1 MHESFWK
8 AALYLE
14 NGHVFLG
21 KGFGAK
27 AIQGGEA
34 VFNTG
39 MSGFQEIFSD
49 PSYSHQVVV
58 MTHTQI
64 GNYGVNGSDIESDSL
79 LLKGVVAREYF
90 SKPSNWR
97 AQQSL
102 GDYLHQAGVPG
113 ISEVDTRRVTKLLRD
128 EGAQRSI
135 IFPVDTENVEE
146 IKAKGASLL
155 AQIPQMEGL
164 DLVSQ
169 VSCREPWE
177 FEAEK
182 NRSKNSLGTIVV
194 YDFGVKWNIL
204 RSLSSRGFRVRV
216 VPYHMPAEEVKKEKP
231 VAVCLSNGP
240 GDPARVP
247 HAVKEIQALI
257 GQFPIL
263 AICMGHQLMARA
275 LGGETYKL
283 KYGHHG
289 VNHPVKDLE
298 TGKILITSQ
307 NHGFAVQPESLPKK
321 DIQVSLINLND
332 QTLEGFTSKNLK
344 ISSIQFHPEAKPGP
358 SDANFLFD
366 QFIKG
371 FLT

>member
-1 MHESFWK
+1 MPEASWK

-21 KGFGAK
+21 KGFGART
-27 AIQGGEA
+27 AQGGEA

-39 MSGFQEIFSD
+39 MTGYQEVFSD

-64 GNYGVNGSDIESDSL
+64 GNYGVNKADIESDSL

-90 SKPSNWR
+90 SQPSNWR
-97 AQQSL
+97 AEQSL
-102 GDYLHQAGVPG
+102 GEYLHKAGVPG
-113 ISEVDTRRVTKLLRD
+113 ISDIDTRKLTKILRD
-128 EGAQRSI
+128 EGAQRGL
-135 IFPVDTENVEE
+135 IFPVESESLEE
-146 IKAKGASLL
+146 IKNKGISLL
-155 AQIPQMEGL
+155 KNVPEMEGL

-169 VSCREPWE
+169 VSCKEPWE
-177 FEAEK
+177 FEADK
-182 NRSKNSLGTIVV
+182 NKAKNILGTVVV

-204 RSLSSRGFRVRV
+204 RSLSSRGFRVKV
-216 VPYHMPAEEVKKEKP
+216 VPYQMPAEEVKRLNP

-240 GDPARVP
+240 GDPATVP

-257 GQFPIL
+257 GQVPIL

-307 NHGFAVQPESLPKK
+307 NHGFAVRPESLPAKEV
-321 DIQVSLINLND
+321 QVSLINLND
-332 QTLEGFTSKNLK
+332 QTLEGFSSKKLK

-366 QFIKG
+366 QFIRG
-371 FLT
+371 FII

>member
-1 MHESFWK
+1 MRESSWK
-8 AALYLE
+8 AALVLE

-21 KGFGAK
+21 KGFGARS
-27 AIQGGEA
+27 AQGGEA

-39 MSGFQEIFSD
+39 MSGYQEIFSD

-64 GNYGVNGSDIESDSL
+64 GNYGVNEMDIESDSL

-90 SKPSNWR
+90 SNPSNWR

-102 GDYLHQAGVPG
+102 GDYLEKAGVPG
-113 ISEVDTRRVTKLLRD
+113 ISEIDTRKVTKLLRE

-135 IFPVDTENVEE
+135 IFPVETDSIDE
-146 IKAKGASLL
+146 IKAKGISLL
-155 AQIPQMEGL
+155 RSVPQMEGL
-164 DLVSQ
+164 DLVSE
-169 VSCREPWE
+169 VSSKEPWE
-177 FEAEK
+177 FEAAK
-182 NRSKNSLGTIVV
+182 AKSKNTLGTVVV

-204 RSLSSRGFRVRV
+204 RSLSARGFRVRV
-216 VPYHMPAEEVKKEKP
+216 VPYQMPAEEVKKEKP
-231 VAVCLSNGP
+231 AAVCLSNGP

-247 HAVKEIQALI
+247 HAVKEIQSLI
-257 GQFPIL
+257 GQVPIL

-298 TGKILITSQ
+298 TGRILITSQ
-307 NHGFAVQPESLPKK
+307 NHGFAVKPESLPKNEV
-321 DIQVSLINLND
+321 QVSLINLND
-332 QTLEGFTSKNLK
+332 QTLEGFNSKKMK

-371 FLT
+371 FIT

>member
-1 MHESFWK
+1 MQDSFWK
-8 AALYLE
+8 AALYFE
-14 NGHVFLG
+14 NGHAFLG
-21 KGFGAK
+21 KGFGAR
-27 AIQGGEA
+27 AVQGGEA

-39 MSGFQEIFSD
+39 MTGYQEVFSD
-49 PSYSHQVVV
+49 PSYAHQVVV
-58 MTHTQI
+58 MTHTQL
-64 GNYGVNGSDIESDSL
+64 GNYGINKEDVESDSL

-90 SKPSNWR
+90 SEPSNWR
-97 AQQSL
+97 AQESL
-102 GDYLHQAGVPG
+102 GTYLQRAGVPG
-113 ISEVDTRRVTKLLRD
+113 ISEIDTRRITKILRD
-128 EGAQRSI
+128 EGAQRSV
-135 IFPVDTENVEE
+135 IFPVENESLSE
-146 IKAKGASLL
+146 IKTRGAGLL
-155 AQIPQMEGL
+155 KNIPEMEGL

-169 VSCREPWE
+169 VSCKEPWE
-177 FEAEK
+177 FEADK
-182 NRSKNSLGTIVV
+182 NKSRNLLGTIVV

-216 VPYHMPAEEVKKEKP
+216 VPYQMPAEEIKKEKP
-231 VAVCLSNGP
+231 TAVCLSNGP
-240 GDPARVP
+240 GDPAKVP
-247 HAVKEIQALI
+247 HAVQQIQSLL
-257 GQFPIL
+257 GQFPVL

-307 NHGFAVQPESLPKK
+307 NHGFAVKPESLPKK
-321 DIQVSLINLND
+321 EVQISLINLND
-332 QTLEGFTSKNLK
+332 QTLEGFSSKKLK

-371 FLT
+371 FVT

>member
-1 MHESFWK
+1 MQSSFWK
-8 AALYLE
+8 SALVFE

-21 KGFGAK
+21 KGFGAR

-39 MSGFQEIFSD
+39 MTGYQEIFSD

-58 MTHTQI
+58 MTHTQL
-64 GNYGVNGSDIESDSL
+64 GNYGVNDADIESDSL

-90 SKPSNWR
+90 SEPSNWR
-97 AQQSL
+97 SQQSL
-102 GDYLHQAGVPG
+102 GDYLQKAGVPG
-113 ISEVDTRRVTKLLRD
+113 ISEIDTRKVTKILRD
-128 EGAQRSI
+128 EGAQRSV
-135 IFPVDTENVEE
+135 IFPVENENLEE
-146 IKAKGASLL
+146 IRSKGLGLL
-155 AQIPQMEGL
+155 KTIPNMEGL

-169 VSCREPWE
+169 VSCKEPWE

-182 NRSKNSLGTIVV
+182 NEAKNCLGTIVV

-204 RSLSSRGFRVRV
+204 RSLSSRGFRVKV
-216 VPYHMPAEEVKKEKP
+216 VPYQMPAEEIKKEKP
-231 VAVCLSNGP
+231 LAICLSNGP

-247 HAVKEIQALI
+247 RAVEQIQSLI
-257 GQFPIL
+257 GHFPIL

-289 VNHPVKDLE
+289 VNHPVKHLE

-307 NHGFAVQPESLPKK
+307 NHGFAVRPESLPQK
-321 DIQVSLINLND
+321 DVQVSLVNLND
-332 QTLEGFTSKNLK
+332 HTLEGFSSEKLK

-371 FLT
+371 FIT